1 MRLNELRTAVREAGI
16 RPVDTAHVLEIG
28 RIAYKMGIT
37 VENTMAAEKI
47 LSLKE
52 IRRRG
57 WERAQNEFSG
67 MTKRW
72 GRIV

>member
-1 MRLNELRTAVREAGI
+1 MKFNELRIAVKDAGI

-28 RIAYKMGIT
+28 RIAYRMGIT
-37 VENTMAAEKI
+37 VENAMAAEKI

-57 WERAQNEFSG
+57 WERAQNDFSC

>member
-1 MRLNELRTAVREAGI
+1 MKLNELRTAVKEAGI

-28 RIAYKMGIT
+28 RITYRMGIT
-37 VENTMAAEKI
+37 VDNTMAAEKI
-47 LSLKE
+47 PSLKE

>member
-1 MRLNELRTAVREAGI
+1 MKLSELRTAVKEAGI
-16 RPVDTAHVLEIG
+16 RPTDTAHVQEIG
-28 RIAYKMGIT
+28 RLCYRMGIT
-37 VENTMAAEKI
+37 VEAAMAAEKVP
-47 LSLKE
+47 SLKE

>member
-1 MRLNELRTAVREAGI
+1 MKLNELKIAMKEAGI
-16 RPVDTAHVLEIG
+16 RPVDTAHVQEIG
-28 RIAYKMGIT
+28 RLAYRMGIT
-37 VENTMAAEKI
+37 VDNTMATEKI

-57 WERAQNEFSG
+57 WERAQNDWTAT
-67 MTKRW
+67 TKRW